1 MFKTHLIRVIIGV
14 IIGALLGGAYY
25 KLTSPVYLAQA
36 TLIIADNTPSRSVD
50 ADTSSLLSTGL
61 GVDVISEVQIL
72 RDEQTFRKAIFQV
85 AQDTTPQTYQSIQ
98 QINEAYIAYDGPKL
112 FLQYDVQAIRGSRVA
127 AIEVRAPKSDLA
139 ISITDAVIKVYN
151 DNRVQTGKK
160 SLDDTQVVLKTQ
172 VQGAQRDLETK
183 ESELRRFKE
192 QNKLISLPEK
202 TGEVARYEG
211 QLVEQLD
218 QAGAE
223 KLVVQAEIDTQK
235 GKLSQ
240 LPPERIMNVQTV
252 KPATLLKLESELSDY
267 ERQRTELLRTY
278 TPESVRVRQLDKVIQ
293 STTDRIVELKKTPWE
308 QVNRD
313 TQTNPVRLQVEQSLT
328 TAEVKASGLDKR
340 LGSLQSALATVRQ
353 TIQGLP
359 AIEMKLAELTRDRS
373 ILELRYNRLKANS
386 EEVNNRTAS
395 FIKQAQIVYGANAN
409 TLPIWPD
416 LTKVLAISIVGGA
429 CVGLMF
435 SFAREALRANVRTS
449 NELSE
454 LVGLPVGATA
464 PMLPN
469 RQSRLRMQALPG
481 PDFKPLESYRF
492 MASSML
498 FSNGSKPNRVL
509 FTSVGGE
516 VGCSMAAGEFAL
528 SAAKMGLRVIL
539 VDADLRR
546 GTISRVFKMRDRS
559 GVRDVINR
567 SLLPGS
573 GTEIFS
579 ETEHAN
585 LFVLPAG
592 SSDGEG
598 ITDVPISHLSGFLD
612 NLQEKADL
620 IVIDVPP
627 CDVVADASRFVPL
640 VDEVCLVVSARNT
653 NYRIIPMAKDLLNR
667 AGAKKVSMIMTDTTP
682 NEEAFSRFNKYV
694 ASN

>member
-1 MFKTHLIRVIIGV
+1 
-14 IIGALLGGAYY
+14 
-25 KLTSPVYLAQA
+25 
-36 TLIIADNTPSRSVD
+36 
-50 ADTSSLLSTGL
+50 
-61 GVDVISEVQIL
+61 
-72 RDEQTFRKAIFQV
+72 
-85 AQDTTPQTYQSIQ
+85 
-98 QINEAYIAYDGPKL
+98 
-112 FLQYDVQAIRGSRVA
+112 
-127 AIEVRAPKSDLA
+127 
-139 ISITDAVIKVYN
+139 
-151 DNRVQTGKK
+151 
-160 SLDDTQVVLKTQ
+160 
-172 VQGAQRDLETK
+172 
-183 ESELRRFKE
+183 
-192 QNKLISLPEK
+192 
-202 TGEVARYEG
+202 
-211 QLVEQLD
+211 
-218 QAGAE
+218 
-223 KLVVQAEIDTQK
+223 
-235 GKLSQ
+235 
-240 LPPERIMNVQTV
+240 
-252 KPATLLKLESELSDY
+252 
-267 ERQRTELLRTY
+267 
-278 TPESVRVRQLDKVIQ
+278 
-293 STTDRIVELKKTPWE
+293 
-308 QVNRD
+308 
-313 TQTNPVRLQVEQSLT
+313 
-328 TAEVKASGLDKR
+328 
-340 LGSLQSALATVRQ
+340 
-353 TIQGLP
+353 
-359 AIEMKLAELTRDRS
+359 
-373 ILELRYNRLKANS
+373 
-386 EEVNNRTAS
+386 
-395 FIKQAQIVYGANAN
+395 
-409 TLPIWPD
+409 
-416 LTKVLAISIVGGA
+416 
-429 CVGLMF
+429 
-435 SFAREALRANVRTS
+435 
-449 NELSE
+449 
-454 LVGLPVGATA
+454 
-464 PMLPN
+464 
-469 RQSRLRMQALPG
+469 MQALPG